1 MTLPTDL
8 NPDLA
13 RLAERL
19 AADAPSGLDLT
30 DPAQEEHACTAA
42 DALLASDATSSD
54 LDALEAVLATRKEAY
69 PLLLHLAVKLA
80 RSRRLLEATARGANG
95 HGEVGARYTGHADA
109 SNITPLHLSVVFAV
123 YKEHHRILRGDQHP
137 HGEDFLI
144 RKIGQL
150 QWLFA
155 DLPQSCRWDLT
166 VVDDGCP
173 EKSGELAEQILASR
187 YGSANVQVLYLA
199 DAIADELP
207 VIQPLRTTAES
218 QKGGAIAYGLWN
230 VVQTPRAGHIALFT
244 DADLSTHLGQCG
256 LLIDPLTRGD
266 RDAAIGSRREPTSV
280 VVKKG
285 VRNLRGKLFIYL
297 WKRLLA
303 NLDHIVDTQC
313 GFKAFRAE
321 VVREIVDDL
330 LEKRFA
336 FDIELLLKTELRQPG
351 SVVKIPIAWIDSEAA
366 STTSELQPYLPMLR
380 SMAKM
385 YRKYLPP
392 VATADSFAAFIEEL
406 TEDDWNRLLDQIPPA
421 ITEREPAEFGT
432 FAGVSVDDLRAVI
445 RDR

>member
-1 MTLPTDL
+1 MTQHADL
-8 NPDLA
+8 NPHLA

-30 DPAQEEHACTAA
+30 DPAQEEHASTAA
-42 DALLASDATSSD
+42 DALLASEATSSD
-54 LDALEAVLATRKEAY
+54 LDALEAALATRKEAY

-80 RSRRLLEATARGANG
+80 RSRRLLEAIARGADG
-95 HGEVGARYTGHADA
+95 HGDA
-109 SNITPLHLSVVFAV
+109 STATPLHLSVVFAV
-123 YKEHHRILRGDQHP
+123 YKEHHRILRRDQHP

-155 DLPQSCRWDLT
+155 GLPQSCHWDLT

-187 YGSANVQVLYLA
+187 YGGANVQVLYLA
-199 DAIADELP
+199 DAIVDELP
-207 VIQPLRTTAES
+207 VIQSLRTTDES
-218 QKGGAIAYGLWN
+218 QKGGAIVYGLWN
-230 VVQTPRAGHIALFT
+230 VVQTRRAGHIALFT

-256 LLIDPLTRGD
+256 LLIDPLARGD

-303 NLDHIVDTQC
+303 NLGHIVDTQC

-336 FDIELLLKTELRQPG
+336 FDIELLLKTELRHPG
-351 SVVKIPIAWIDSEAA
+351 SVVMVPIAWIDSEAA

-385 YRKYLPP
+385 YHKYLPP
-392 VATADSFAAFIEEL
+392 VATADSFAAFIDEL
-406 TEDDWNRLLDQIPPA
+406 TEDDWNRLLDRIPPA

-432 FAGVSVDDLRAVI
+432 FAGVSADDLRAVI